1 LNLIQGKKL
10 INLAR
15 KSIEFFFEKKKL
27 MPIKNKGILEFGG
40 LFVTINE
47 FPEKKLKGCIGFT
60 APIYPLNELLI
71 YAAFNAC
78 FKDPR
83 FSPLLESELNQIV
96 FEISV
101 LTASKEFK
109 CKKNDLIEKIIIGK
123 HGLIVS
129 SGLNSGLL
137 LPQVAVEHK
146 INSKTFLEWTCEK
159 AGLNKNSWKEAET
172 KIQFFEAEIFKEL
185 KPNGKIIKC

>member
-10 INLAR
+10 VKLAR
-15 KSIEFFFEKKKL
+15 KSVEFFFEKKKV
-27 MPIKNKGILEFGG
+27 MQAKNKGTLDFGG

-60 APIYPLNELLI
+60 APVYPLNELLI

-83 FSPLLESELNQIV
+83 FLQLTEKELNKII
-96 FEISV
+96 FEVSV
-101 LTASKEFK
+101 LTAPQEFK
-109 CKKNDLIEKIIIGK
+109 CEKKDLIEKIIIGK

-129 SGLNSGLL
+129 NNINSGLL

-146 INSKTFLEWTCEK
+146 INSETFLEWTCEK
-159 AGLNKNSWKEAET
+159 AGLNKYSWKKPET
-172 KIQFFEAEIFKEL
+172 KISFFEAEIFKEL